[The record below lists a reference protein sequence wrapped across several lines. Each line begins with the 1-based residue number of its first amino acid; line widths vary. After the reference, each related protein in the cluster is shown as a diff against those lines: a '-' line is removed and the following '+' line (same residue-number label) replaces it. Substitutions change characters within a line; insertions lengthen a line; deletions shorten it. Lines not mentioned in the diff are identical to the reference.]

1 MDQEEVSFEK
11 TRYHGIGDLYG
22 TEMIGRTVKVRVHVK
37 EWEPPF
43 HYPYEENGNTVDTL
57 VTTLLLEDV
66 KRKAIST
73 ASITDE
79 ALVKKL
85 INEAEKYTF
94 LDLLATVVTLRASNG
109 LNKFHLLVHDS
120 RASNR
125 IAQIAEIDESD
136 RAEAERLISELSREK
151 RTIMEFIK
159 TELTDKFSFNLG
171 HHLLELG
178 IEGTILQAFSE
189 GWYESTPARIHTLA
203 VGSPGVGKK
212 LMAQAAWYINP
223 MFTEAHPTKISAAG
237 LNGAARME
245 KGNKWVSEPGLI
257 PEAHKGT
264 FILQDFH
271 AVRASQRNAALDTFS
286 MVMEDGQCIDSTAAK
301 TTHPAETSIHVDKN
315 KITDL
320 FPEKEVK
327 GFAEDVNIPMNVL
340 SRFDFIIDFPRDAEP
355 QITTMLERFTGGT
368 KITVERPRDVL
379 EPAAMRIRKLVAILR
394 DKHGEVNVAQGI
406 RSYARKKFEEL
417 RDANVEHLK
426 DLPLLSDFMQ
436 RMHNSVHKFMT
447 AHATMEDRSFCEN
460 KDVDVALRFIA
471 EKMAVLKKVQ
481 SELKIPKGWEIP
493 RGRKIAEWI
502 TEEFSAGSVVTVKKV
517 RESYEKHF
525 GIALDERT
533 AQRWLRK
540 TGTQVRKGSWKLR
553 PRIA

>member
-1 MDQEEVSFEK
+1 MTDRIKNSGMWIILVFVHRAILCARF
-11 TRYHGIGDLYG
+11 THGMPSSRRWFPKVIG
-22 TEMIGRTVKVRVHVK
+22 IR
-37 EWEPPF
+37 F
-43 HYPYEENGNTVDTL
+43 
-57 VTTLLLEDV
+57 
-66 KRKAIST
+66 
-73 ASITDE
+73 
-79 ALVKKL
+79 
-85 INEAEKYTF
+85 
-94 LDLLATVVTLRASNG
+94 
-109 LNKFHLLVHDS
+109 
-120 RASNR
+120 
-125 IAQIAEIDESD
+125 IAEIDESD

-159 TELTDKFSFNLG
+159 TELTDKFNFNLG
-171 HHLLELG
+171 HPLLELG
-178 IEGTILQAFSE
+178 IEGTILQAFSD
-189 GWYESTPARIHTLA
+189 GWYENTPARIHTLA

-212 LMAQAAWYINP
+212 LMAQAAWYVNP
-223 MFTEAHPTKISAAG
+223 VFTEAHPTKISAAG

-264 FILQDFH
+264 FVLQDFH

-301 TTHPAETSIHVDKN
+301 TTHPAETSIHVDTN

-320 FPEKEVK
+320 FPETQVK

-340 SRFDFIIDFPRDAEP
+340 SRFDFIIDFPRDAEA
-355 QITTMLERFTGGT
+355 QITTMLERFRGGT
-368 KITVERPRDVL
+368 KITLERPQDVL
-379 EPAAMRIRKLVAILR
+379 EPAAIRIRKLVAILR
-394 DKHGEVNVAQGI
+394 DKHGAVSVAEDI
-406 RSYARKKFEEL
+406 RRYARKKFEEL

-436 RMHNSVHKFMT
+436 RMHNSIHKFMT
-447 AHATMEDRSFCEN
+447 AHARMEDRSFCE
-460 KDVDVALRFIA
+460 KRDVDAALRFIA
-471 EKMAVLKKVQ
+471 EKMEVLKKVQ

-493 RGRKIAEWI
+493 RGRGIAEWI
-502 TEEFSAGSVVTVKKV
+502 VEEFAAGSVVTVKKV

-533 AQRWLRK
+533 AQRWLRE
-540 TGTQVRKGSWKLR
+540 TGTQVRKGSWKLH